1 MAKKRYYQ
9 GPKDRKDESKGM
21 KNYYDHSNGSS
32 MMKHRSK
39 YEDSMMIREDYNA
52 PANLPQEVVHKNYP
66 KGSYGL
72 RGGLDDTIRGVDNQL
87 YEDERQMD
95 RDRGDTKY

>member
-1 MAKKRYYQ
+1 MAKRY
-9 GPKDRKDESKGM
+9 
-21 KNYYDHSNGSS
+21 HSSQTRMEREG
-32 MMKHRSK
+32 
-39 YEDSMMIREDYNA
+39 MIREDRSA

-72 RGGLDDTIRGVDNQL
+72 RGNLDDTIRGVDNQL

-95 RDRGDTKY
+95 RDRGYTKY